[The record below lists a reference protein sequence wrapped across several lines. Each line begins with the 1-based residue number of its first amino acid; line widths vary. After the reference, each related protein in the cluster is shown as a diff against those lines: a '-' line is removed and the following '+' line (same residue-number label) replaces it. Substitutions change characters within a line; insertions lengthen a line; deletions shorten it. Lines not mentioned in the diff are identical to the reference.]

1 MVSSAL
7 VWGQRVGRTEKHVYR
22 GLAGLL
28 LVDDQPAAVLD
39 LPRTYGVDDIP
50 VIVQDKRFHDDGSF
64 DESDDRPTGLLG
76 DRLLVNGA
84 VTPHLVVTSR
94 RVRLRL
100 LNASTARIY
109 CFGFADNRSFT
120 LIGTDGG
127 LLARPHETDRIQ
139 LSPAERAEIVVAAL
153 IRRCPRIARS
163 AVVDGVPTDSRR
175 LSRRPAARACR
186 RRHRPHLLARRAPRQ
201 RQDDGHGPDRRRRGR
216 PQHRDPGDHHPGR
229 AATQLP

>member
-109 CFGFADNRSFT
+109 CFG
-120 LIGTDGG
+120 
-127 LLARPHETDRIQ
+127 
-139 LSPAERAEIVVAAL
+139 
-153 IRRCPRIARS
+153 
-163 AVVDGVPTDSRR
+163 SRTTAP
-175 LSRRPAARACR
+175 SR
-186 RRHRPHLLARRAPRQ
+186 
-201 RQDDGHGPDRRRRGR
+201 
-216 PQHRDPGDHHPGR
+216 
-229 AATQLP
+229 